1 LAKFLESHPKVTKVF
16 YTGLDSHPQNDLAK
30 KYLSGHGGVVT
41 FEIKGRKEDVSN
53 FIDNIKLP
61 YMGTNFGS
69 SYSMI
74 EQLSIFTY
82 FNQTKGEKKDLGI
95 TDNLVRYSIGL
106 DDSIDAIISDID
118 ITFSSFTQ

>member
-1 LAKFLESHPKVTKVF
+1 LNSKE
-16 YTGLDSHPQNDLAK
+16 K
-30 KYLSGHGGVVT
+30 K
-41 FEIKGRKEDVSN
+41 EEVSN
-53 FIDNIKLP
+53 FVDNIKLP

-82 FNQTKGEKKDLGI
+82 FNQTEQERKDLGI

-106 DDSIDAIISDID
+106 DDSIDEIIRDIE
-118 ITFSSFTQ
+118 ISLSCM

>member
-1 LAKFLESHPKVTKVF
+1 
-16 YTGLDSHPQNDLAK
+16 
-30 KYLSGHGGVVT
+30 
-41 FEIKGRKEDVSN
+41 
-53 FIDNIKLP
+53 
-61 YMGTNFGS
+61 MGTNFGS

-82 FNQTKGEKKDLGI
+82 FNQTEEEKKDLGI